1 MLVLS
6 CLTQVFC
13 TKLSEAGISSEVIT
27 GIFSNISSIYC
38 FHGQFLLP
46 ELKTRI
52 TQEWWVIVIPV
63 VFKVCFQETIV
74 TLKPNHIP
82 EFLMV

>member
-6 CLTQVFC
+6 CLMQVFC

-52 TQEWWVIVIPV
+52 TQEWWVTVSTIT
-63 VFKVCFQETIV
+63 FKIYFQETLVTQASDFIPAFLIV
-74 TLKPNHIP
+74 
-82 EFLMV
+82 

>member
-1 MLVLS
+1 M
-6 CLTQVFC
+6 QVFC

-52 TQEWWVIVIPV
+52 TQEWWVTIITIVLTMH
-63 VFKVCFQETIV
+63 FQEARATIRPR
-74 TLKPNHIP
+74 LLPD
-82 EFLMV
+82 F

>member
-1 MLVLS
+1 M
-6 CLTQVFC
+6 QVFC
-13 TKLSEAGISSEVIT
+13 TKLSEAGVSSEVIT

-52 TQEWWVIVIPV
+52 TEEWWVTVITIIL
-63 VFKVCFQETIV
+63 KICFQETVATIRPG
-74 TLKPNHIP
+74 LIL
-82 EFLMV
+82 EFLNV